1 MSKYPFITE
10 SEFPF
15 ITEVEVI
22 ERLGEPEITNGFVKG
37 MDIDVIGHFNNMVT
51 LDMPLVFNVGTG
63 VNPFATTN
71 FTRDCGLVIRC
82 MFDLLDIF
90 EEDGQRLSAIKNVP
104 CRVVCN
110 NHAFAGIGNF
120 MKNKFLL
127 KDDLIA
133 FLKEKG
139 EKK

>member
-1 MSKYPFITE
+1 M

-22 ERLGEPEITNGFVKG
+22 ERLGEPEITNGFVQG

-51 LDMPLVFNVGTG
+51 LDMPLVFDVATG

-110 NHAFAGIGNF
+110 NFAFAGIGNF

>member
-51 LDMPLVFNVGTG
+51 LDMPLVFDVAKW

-82 MFDLLDIF
+82 IFDLLDIF
-90 EEDGQRLSAIKNVP
+90 EEDGKRLSEIKNVP

-110 NHAFAGIGNF
+110 NYAFAGIGNY

-127 KDDLIA
+127 EEDLIA